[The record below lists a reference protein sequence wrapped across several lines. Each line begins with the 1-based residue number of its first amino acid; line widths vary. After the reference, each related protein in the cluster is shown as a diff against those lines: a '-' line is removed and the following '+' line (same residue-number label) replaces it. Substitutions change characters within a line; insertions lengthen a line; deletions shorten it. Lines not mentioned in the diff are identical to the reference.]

1 MIIYQNSVT
10 GFQSDVDNNQIAD
23 KIEQE
28 FIEKIGH
35 TVSPSEK
42 SSWNNSLYRMGTIV
56 RLSKLPDTCW
66 ILIEYNIPSTS
77 KRIDF
82 LICGHDQHNQKNF
95 IIVELKQWEKAT
107 TTDMAY
113 LVNTFIHGNYHDVA
127 HPSYQAYSYKHFLCD
142 MSTAVYEKNI
152 HPYSCAYLHNYKA
165 GKKEPLLDKKYAEFY
180 LDTPI
185 FFKDDAPKL
194 EKFFHEYVGR
204 GNGDTIVQDF
214 VSSKIKPSK
223 KFIEYVSDLFQH
235 NPAYILLDE
244 QVIAYA
250 NIMKYA
256 CASDKRTTIIV
267 NGGPGTGKSV
277 VAMNVFVDLLKS
289 GKNALFVAP
298 NSSFK
303 TAMIDVLA
311 WHKVKAKNRLMKIFS
326 GSTKFCEVSPL
337 SYDVLIV
344 DEAHRLKAKGT
355 YMYKGDS
362 QVEDVIKASRVNV
375 FFIDDEQ
382 RIRPN
387 DEGSMDYVESVAKK
401 NHSEVIKVELKAQFR
416 CSGADGFVNWVEH
429 TLQIRDTANFDGWD
443 KESFEFKIMDSPQD
457 LEKYIQRKR
466 INGYT
471 ARIVAGFAWPW
482 TAAKDGNPDAE
493 IADVKIA
500 EYGYARP
507 WNSRHDQ
514 YTWAIDESKSHQI
527 GCIHTSQG
535 LEFDYV
541 GVILGRDI
549 YYDPDTHTVNG
560 DYENYY
566 DKTGKSGLRN
576 KPDEL
581 TQYIKNIYRVLM
593 TRGIKGCTIFCC
605 DKNLQA
611 YMKNRANLIESK
623 KLQLSTH
630 QDHRAS

>member
-1 MIIYQNSVT
+1 
-10 GFQSDVDNNQIAD
+10 
-23 KIEQE
+23 
-28 FIEKIGH
+28 
-35 TVSPSEK
+35 
-42 SSWNNSLYRMGTIV
+42 MGTIV

-107 TTDMAY
+107 TTDMPY

>member
-107 TTDMAY
+107 TTDMPY

-630 QDHRAS
+630 KDHRAS

>member
-107 TTDMAY
+107 TTDMPY

-152 HPYSCAYLHNYKA
+152 HSYSCAYLHNYKA

-362 QVEDVIKASRVNV
+362 QVEDIIKASRVNV

>member
-107 TTDMAY
+107 TTDMPY

-244 QVIAYA
+244 QVIAYE

>member
-107 TTDMAY
+107 TTDMPY

>member
-10 GFQSDVDNNQIAD
+10 GFQNDVDNNSIAD
-23 KIEQE
+23 KIEQN
-28 FIEKIGH
+28 FIEKVGH

-42 SSWNNSLYRMGTIV
+42 RSWNNSLYRMGTIV
-56 RLSKLPDTCW
+56 RLSKIPDTCW

-82 LICGHDQHNQKNF
+82 LVCGQDKNKNKNF

-107 TTDMAY
+107 RTDMPF
-113 LVNTFIHGNYHDVA
+113 LVNTFIHGNYHDVT

-142 MSTAVYEKNI
+142 MSTAVYEKNL
-152 HPYSCAYLHNYKA
+152 HPYSCAYLHNYKVS
-165 GKKEPLLDKKYAEFY
+165 KKEPLLDKQYAEFY
-180 LDTPI
+180 TDTPM
-185 FFKDDAPKL
+185 FFQNDASKL
-194 EKFFHEYVGR
+194 ERYFYEHVGQ
-204 GNGDTIVQDF
+204 GNGKGIADDF
-214 VSSKIKPSK
+214 EDSKIKPSK
-223 KFIEYVSDLFQH
+223 KFIEYVSELFQN

-250 NIMKYA
+250 KIMKYA
-256 CASDKRTTIIV
+256 CASDQRMTILV

-277 VAMNVFVDLLKS
+277 VAMNVFVDLLKT
-289 GKNALFVAP
+289 GKNVQFVAP

-303 TAMIDVLA
+303 SAMIDVLA
-311 WHKVKAKNRLMKIFS
+311 WHRVEAKNRLTKIFS
-326 GSTKFCEVSPL
+326 GSTKFYEAPPL

-382 RIRPN
+382 MIRPN
-387 DEGSMDYVESVAKK
+387 DEGSMDYVEAVAQK
-401 NHSEVIKVELKAQFR
+401 NHSEVIKVHLNAQFR
-416 CSGADGFVNWVEH
+416 CSGADGFVSWVEH

-443 KESFEFKIMDSPQD
+443 KKSFEFKIMDTPQE
-457 LEKYIQRKR
+457 LERYIYKKQC
-466 INGYT
+466 NGDT

-482 TAAKDGNPDAE
+482 TAAKNGNPDAE
-493 IADVKIA
+493 VADVTIPK
-500 EYGYARP
+500 YGYARP

-514 YTWAIDESKSHQI
+514 YTWAIDETKSHQI

-535 LEFDYV
+535 LEFDYI
-541 GVILGRDI
+541 GVILGKDI
-549 YYDPDTHTVNG
+549 YYDPANHTVNG
-560 DYENYY
+560 DYANYY
-566 DKTGKSGLRN
+566 DKTGKVGLKN

-581 TQYIKNIYRVLM
+581 SRYIKNIYRVLM
-593 TRGIKGCTIFCC
+593 TRGIKGCAIFCC
-605 DKNLQA
+605 DKNMQA
-611 YMKNRANLIESK
+611 YMRERLKTVESNT
-623 KLQLSTH
+623 LRLLTYN
-630 QDHRAS
+630 DHKAS

>member
-107 TTDMAY
+107 TTDMPY

-541 GVILGRDI
+541 GVIFGRDI

>member
-107 TTDMAY
+107 TTDMPY

-443 KESFEFKIMDSPQD
+443 KKSFEFKIMDSPQD

-514 YTWAIDESKSHQI
+514 YTWAIDESKSNQI

>member
-1 MIIYQNSVT
+1 MQAAESMEYMSRLLHRFNRGGLSDDHYQNSVT

-107 TTDMAY
+107 TTDMPY

-514 YTWAIDESKSHQI
+514 YTCSS
-527 GCIHTSQG
+527 
-535 LEFDYV
+535 
-541 GVILGRDI
+541 
-549 YYDPDTHTVNG
+549 
-560 DYENYY
+560 
-566 DKTGKSGLRN
+566 
-576 KPDEL
+576 
-581 TQYIKNIYRVLM
+581 
-593 TRGIKGCTIFCC
+593 
-605 DKNLQA
+605 
-611 YMKNRANLIESK
+611 
-623 KLQLSTH
+623 LQL
-630 QDHRAS
+630 

>member
-107 TTDMAY
+107 TTDMPY

-204 GNGDTIVQDF
+204 GNGDTIVQYF

>member
-1 MIIYQNSVT
+1 
-10 GFQSDVDNNQIAD
+10 
-23 KIEQE
+23 
-28 FIEKIGH
+28 
-35 TVSPSEK
+35 
-42 SSWNNSLYRMGTIV
+42 
-56 RLSKLPDTCW
+56 
-66 ILIEYNIPSTS
+66 
-77 KRIDF
+77 
-82 LICGHDQHNQKNF
+82 
-95 IIVELKQWEKAT
+95 
-107 TTDMAY
+107 
-113 LVNTFIHGNYHDVA
+113 
-127 HPSYQAYSYKHFLCD
+127 
-142 MSTAVYEKNI
+142 
-152 HPYSCAYLHNYKA
+152 
-165 GKKEPLLDKKYAEFY
+165 
-180 LDTPI
+180 
-185 FFKDDAPKL
+185 
-194 EKFFHEYVGR
+194 
-204 GNGDTIVQDF
+204 
-214 VSSKIKPSK
+214 
-223 KFIEYVSDLFQH
+223 
-235 NPAYILLDE
+235 
-244 QVIAYA
+244 
-250 NIMKYA
+250 
-256 CASDKRTTIIV
+256 
-267 NGGPGTGKSV
+267 
-277 VAMNVFVDLLKS
+277 
-289 GKNALFVAP
+289 
-298 NSSFK
+298 
-303 TAMIDVLA
+303 MIDVLA

-549 YYDPDTHTVNG
+549 YYNPDTHTVNG

>member
-1 MIIYQNSVT
+1 
-10 GFQSDVDNNQIAD
+10 
-23 KIEQE
+23 
-28 FIEKIGH
+28 
-35 TVSPSEK
+35 
-42 SSWNNSLYRMGTIV
+42 MGTIV

-107 TTDMAY
+107 TTDMPY

-152 HPYSCAYLHNYKA
+152 PPYSCAYLHNYKA

>member
-107 TTDMAY
+107 TTDMPY

-152 HPYSCAYLHNYKA
+152 HSYSCAYLHNYKA

-303 TAMIDVLA
+303 TAMIDLLA

-362 QVEDVIKASRVNV
+362 QVEDIIKASRVNV

>member
-107 TTDMAY
+107 TTDMPY

-471 ARIVAGFAWPW
+471 TRIVAGFAWPW

>member
-107 TTDMAY
+107 TTDMPY

-514 YTWAIDESKSHQI
+514 YTWAIDESKSNQI

-581 TQYIKNIYRVLM
+581 TQYIQNIYRVLM

>member
-107 TTDMAY
+107 TTDMPY

-514 YTWAIDESKSHQI
+514 YTWAIDESKSNQI